1 VSDTVEQIRQ
11 PRVIDV
17 IAALIERE
25 RDEDA
30 AQYQM
35 DAAMLALFH
44 DLTVEEV
51 LYKTIDEYV
60 ELFTVERLTI
70 PEKRGYD
77 KVFYGEAAFT
87 KEKIL

>member
-1 VSDTVEQIRQ
+1 VTETADMKPQ

-25 RDEDA
+25 RDEEA
-30 AQYQM
+30 SQYQV

-44 DLTVEEV
+44 NLTVEDV

-70 PEKRGYD
+70 PEKRGYN
-77 KVFYGEAAFT
+77 KVYYGEAAFK
-87 KEKIL
+87 KERLI

>member
-1 VSDTVEQIRQ
+1 MTDTVSESRQ

-25 RDEDA
+25 RDEEA
-30 AQYQM
+30 SQYQV

-51 LYKTIDEYV
+51 LYKTIDEYI

-77 KVFYGEAAFT
+77 KVFYGEAAFK
-87 KEKIL
+87 KERLL

>member
-1 VSDTVEQIRQ
+1 VTETVNEKPQ
-11 PRVIDV
+11 PRVIDI

-25 RDEDA
+25 RDEEA
-30 AQYQM
+30 SQYQV

-51 LYKTIDEYV
+51 LYKTIDEYI

-77 KVFYGEAAFT
+77 KVFYGEAAFK
-87 KEKIL
+87 KERLL

>member
-1 VSDTVEQIRQ
+1 MTETVNEKPQ
-11 PRVIDV
+11 PRVIDI

-25 RDEDA
+25 RDEEA
-30 AQYQM
+30 SQYQV

-51 LYKTIDEYV
+51 LYKTIDEYI

-77 KVFYGEAAFT
+77 KVFYGEAAFK
-87 KEKIL
+87 KERLL